1 MLIMSR
7 SASFVI
13 MTLYSFKLILV
24 YTYEETLQ
32 KGLFSRVYNFQTP
45 GNILIYR
52 LRRYMR

>member
-1 MLIMSR
+1 MSVTFMK
-7 SASFVI
+7 AF
-13 MTLYSFKLILV
+13 V
-24 YTYEETLQ
+24 YTYEETLL

>member
-1 MLIMSR
+1 MAKINCLNPIAACGMDL
-7 SASFVI
+7 FND
-13 MTLYSFKLILV
+13 
-24 YTYEETLQ
+24 TYEETLQ

>member
-1 MLIMSR
+1 MSVTFMK
-7 SASFVI
+7 AF
-13 MTLYSFKLILV
+13 V